1 MLKSQ
6 PGLVGEITH
15 RPAPSTQIRHSYSL
29 LSSSEQQVVKTLLRA
44 PNTLLPQALDE
55 LPPTRRALSLE
66 LAISHL
72 QYQHSKEEKRKTTPK
87 QERLHQLLTM
97 RSRLEADAPEVSI
110 PPFVTQPDSGHNSLR
125 VGLGWGWRQY
135 DWFEELTIRAG
146 YHDLLD
152 PTPGYTPDAQ
162 IEILALSVR
171 HYHRRDRLRLHQLT
185 LINAISLSPIEP
197 LLFAP
202 SWKGRVELSTLG
214 HRNCRYCQNLT
225 LNGGLGLSVQTSWI
239 RREVYFLF
247 PEVDAEAS
255 RGFTPNYRIGAG
267 GTAGILIQFSNR
279 WKALLSGTYAR
290 YPLGDRGEEFR
301 GSVSQEYTL
310 RQNLALRCEY
320 RYRRHDSEAR
330 LSLYA
335 YF

>member
-1 MLKSQ
+1 M
-6 PGLVGEITH
+6 
-15 RPAPSTQIRHSYSL
+15 
-29 LSSSEQQVVKTLLRA
+29 
-44 PNTLLPQALDE
+44 
-55 LPPTRRALSLE
+55 
-66 LAISHL
+66 
-72 QYQHSKEEKRKTTPK
+72 
-87 QERLHQLLTM
+87 
-97 RSRLEADAPEVSI
+97 
-110 PPFVTQPDSGHNSLR
+110 
-125 VGLGWGWRQY
+125 
-135 DWFEELTIRAG
+135 
-146 YHDLLD
+146 LD
-152 PTPGYTPDAQ
+152 PTSGYTPDAQ
-162 IEILALSVR
+162 IEVLALSVR
-171 HYHRRDRLRLHQLT
+171 HYHQRDRIRLNQLT

-197 LLFAP
+197 LFFAP

-214 HRNCRYCQNLT
+214 RRSCRYCQNLT

-247 PEVDAEAS
+247 TEVDVEAS
-255 RGFTPNYRIGAG
+255 RGFTPKYRIGTG
-267 GTAGILIQFSNR
+267 GTAGILVQFSSR

-290 YPLGDRGEEFR
+290 YPLGETGEEFR